1 MPLYTKES
9 LDLLR
14 QRIDLVEVVSA
25 HVDLKKAGSA
35 YKALCPF
42 HEEKT
47 PSFII
52 NRGDH
57 HYHCFG
63 CGAHGDA
70 IAFLMNYLKMGFM
83 EAVENLAEK
92 FGVVLQRDEKIEQT
106 GPSKTVLKE
115 ALQLACR
122 FYHFMLL
129 YSEEGHRALHYLYG
143 RGIDLHFI
151 QRFEIGFAPQQRN
164 ALYQFLGPKELP
176 DIVLQTAGL
185 LQNSDGRRDFFSD
198 RIMFPIR
205 DGMGNVIGFSGRKFK
220 EETFGGKYVNT
231 SETLLFKKSQVL
243 YGLSY
248 SRKTITKEKKALI
261 VEGQVDCLRL
271 IQAGFDF
278 AVAGQGTAFGEGH
291 VRELLNL
298 GVQTV
303 FLALDGDQAGEEA
316 AVKIGDLFQKKG
328 VEVFVVPLPP
338 GQDPDTLL
346 REKGPEFLAT
356 LLEKPVDYLTFL
368 VGKLSKTL
376 KLDSPSGKNTLTQ
389 QVIER
394 VRAWEHPVMVHES
407 LRKLAELV
415 QIPEELI
422 GVEAMQPTQVQ
433 REGRLK
439 QEGIDAD
446 KILETDLLRLLFLA
460 GEKLFS
466 LAKANLKPEHLKVPS
481 CRRLYEIFIQAEQ
494 PIDLLTCAAG
504 LEKEEESDI
513 VLEIMSRKVQLEKA
527 TEALTSTIKR
537 ILERNWMEEREAIKL
552 KLHSG
557 KLEEEEALEL
567 AKQFDTLKK
576 QVPSVVDRG
585 NCKTP
590 GLREIDDFE
599 LLCRVRRTL

>member
-14 QRIDLVEVVSA
+14 QRIDLAEVISA

-70 IAFLMNYLKMGFM
+70 IAFLMNHLKMGFM
-83 EAVENLAEK
+83 EAVESLAEK
-92 FGVVLQRDEKIEQT
+92 FGVVLERDEKIEQT
-106 GPSKTVLKE
+106 GPSKTILKE

-129 YSEEGHRALHYLYG
+129 YSEEGHKALHYLYH
-143 RGIDLHFI
+143 RGIDLDFI
-151 QRFEIGFAPQQRN
+151 RRFEVGFAPRQRN
-164 ALYQFLGPKELP
+164 ALYKFLGAKELP
-176 DIVLQTAGL
+176 DVVLQTAGL
-185 LQNSDGRRDFFSD
+185 LQISDEGQRRDFFSD

-220 EETFGGKYVNT
+220 EETFGGKYINT
-231 SETLLFKKSQVL
+231 SETPLFKKSHVL

-248 SRKTITKEKKALI
+248 CRKTITKEKKALI
-261 VEGQVDCLRL
+261 VEGQIDCLRL

-328 VEVFVVPLPP
+328 VEVFVITLPS

-346 REKGPEFLAT
+346 RERGHEWFAK

-368 VGKLSKTL
+368 VGKLGKTL
-376 KLDSPSGKNTLTQ
+376 NLDSPSGKNALTQ

-394 VRAWEHPVMVHES
+394 VKAWEHPVMVHES

-415 QIPEELI
+415 QVPEELI
-422 GVEAMQPTQVQ
+422 GVGALQPTQVK
-433 REGRLK
+433 REGHVK
-439 QEGIDAD
+439 QEGVDAD
-446 KILETDLLRLLFLA
+446 KILETDLLRLLFRA
-460 GEKLFS
+460 GEKLFPIVR
-466 LAKANLKPEHLKVPS
+466 ANLKPEQLKIAS
-481 CRRLYEIFIQAEQ
+481 CRRLYAIFLEAGSS
-494 PIDLLTCAAG
+494 IDLLACAGG

-513 VLEIMSRKVQLEKA
+513 VLEIMSRKIQLEKA
-527 TEALTSTIKR
+527 EESLISTIKR
-537 ILERNWMEEREAIKL
+537 ILQRNWMEEREAIKL

-557 KLEEEEALEL
+557 KLEEDEALEI
-567 AKQFDTLKK
+567 AKQFDVLKK
-576 QVPSVVDRG
+576 QVPEVVI
-585 NCKTP
+585 P
-590 GLREIDDFE
+590 
-599 LLCRVRRTL
+599 

>member
-14 QRIDLVEVVSA
+14 QRIDLAEVISA

-83 EAVENLAEK
+83 EAVESLAEK
-92 FGVVLQRDEKIEQT
+92 FGVVLERDEKIEQT
-106 GPSKTVLKE
+106 GPSKTILKE

-129 YSEEGHRALHYLYG
+129 YSEEGHKALHYLYH
-143 RGIDLHFI
+143 RGIDLDFI
-151 QRFEIGFAPQQRN
+151 RRFEVGFAPRQRN
-164 ALYQFLGPKELP
+164 ALYKFLGAKELP
-176 DIVLQTAGL
+176 DVVLQTAGL
-185 LQNSDGRRDFFSD
+185 LQISDEGQRRDFFSD

-220 EETFGGKYVNT
+220 EETFGGKYINT
-231 SETLLFKKSQVL
+231 SETPLFKKSQLL

-248 SRKTITKEKKALI
+248 CRKTITKEKKALI
-261 VEGQVDCLRL
+261 VEGQIDCLRL

-303 FLALDGDQAGEEA
+303 FLALDGDQAGVEA

-328 VEVFVVPLPP
+328 VEVFVITLPS

-346 REKGPEFLAT
+346 RERGHEWFAK

-368 VGKLSKTL
+368 VGKLGKTL
-376 KLDSPSGKNTLTQ
+376 NLDSPSGKNTLTQ
-389 QVIER
+389 QVVER
-394 VRAWEHPVMVHES
+394 VKAWEHPVMVHES

-415 QIPEELI
+415 QVPEELI
-422 GVEAMQPTQVQ
+422 GTVQSFPVQ
-433 REGRLK
+433 REGHIK
-439 QEGIDAD
+439 QEGIDGD

-460 GEKLFS
+460 GDKLFS
-466 LAKANLKPEHLKVPS
+466 IAKANLKPEQLKIAS
-481 CRRLYEIFIQAEQ
+481 CRRLYEIFLKADQ
-494 PIDLLTCAAG
+494 PLDLLTCAAS
-504 LEKEEESDI
+504 LEKEDDSDI
-513 VLEIMSRKVQLEKA
+513 VLEIMSRKVQIEKA
-527 TEALTSTIKR
+527 EESLISTIKR
-537 ILERNWMEEREAIKL
+537 ILQRNWMEEREAIKL

-567 AKQFDTLKK
+567 AKQFDALKK
-576 QVPSVVDRG
+576 QVPEVVV
-585 NCKTP
+585 P
-590 GLREIDDFE
+590 
-599 LLCRVRRTL
+599 

>member
-14 QRIDLVEVVSA
+14 QRIDLAEVISA

-70 IAFLMNYLKMGFM
+70 IAFLMNHLKMGFM
-83 EAVENLAEK
+83 EAVESLAEK
-92 FGVVLQRDEKIEQT
+92 FGVVLERDEKIEQT
-106 GPSKTVLKE
+106 GPSKTILKE
-115 ALQLACR
+115 ALQLTCR

-129 YSEEGHRALHYLYG
+129 YSEEGHKALHYLYD
-143 RGIDLHFI
+143 RGIDLDFI
-151 QRFEIGFAPQQRN
+151 RRFEVGFAPRQRN
-164 ALYQFLGPKELP
+164 ALYKFLGAKELP
-176 DIVLQTAGL
+176 DVVLQTAGL
-185 LQNSDGRRDFFSD
+185 LQISDEGQRRDFFSD

-220 EETFGGKYVNT
+220 EETFGGKYINT
-231 SETLLFKKSQVL
+231 SETPLFKKSQVL

-261 VEGQVDCLRL
+261 VEGQIDCLRL

-328 VEVFVVPLPP
+328 VEVFVIALPL

-346 REKGPEFLAT
+346 RERGPEWFAK
-356 LLEKPVDYLTFL
+356 LLEKPIDYLTFL
-368 VGKLSKTL
+368 VGKLAKTIN
-376 KLDSPSGKNTLTQ
+376 LDSPSGKNTLTQ
-389 QVIER
+389 QVVEK
-394 VRAWEHPVMVHES
+394 VKAWEHPVMVHES

-415 QIPEELI
+415 QVPEELI
-422 GVEAMQPTQVQ
+422 GVGAMVPMQVK
-433 REGRLK
+433 REGHVK

-460 GEKLFS
+460 GEKLFPTVR
-466 LAKANLKPEHLKVPS
+466 ANLKPEQLKVAT
-481 CRRLYEIFIQAEQ
+481 CRRLYAIFLEAG
-494 PIDLLTCAAG
+494 PSVDLLSCAAG

-513 VLEIMSRKVQLEKA
+513 ILEIMSRKVQLEKA
-527 TEALTSTIKR
+527 QEFLILTIKR
-537 ILERNWMEEREAIKL
+537 ILQRNWMEEREAIKL

-567 AKQFDTLKK
+567 AKQFDALKR
-576 QVPSVVDRG
+576 QVPEVVV
-585 NCKTP
+585 P
-590 GLREIDDFE
+590 SII
-599 LLCRVRRTL
+599 

>member
-14 QRIDLVEVVSA
+14 QRIDLAEVISA

-70 IAFLMNYLKMGFM
+70 IAFLMNHLKMGFM
-83 EAVENLAEK
+83 EAVESLAEK
-92 FGVVLQRDEKIEQT
+92 FGVVLERDEKIEQT
-106 GPSKTVLKE
+106 GPSKTILKE

-129 YSEEGHRALHYLYG
+129 YSEEGHKALHYLYH
-143 RGIDLHFI
+143 RGIDLDFI
-151 QRFEIGFAPQQRN
+151 RRFEVGFAPRQRN
-164 ALYQFLGPKELP
+164 ALYKFLGAKELP
-176 DIVLQTAGL
+176 DVVLQAAGL
-185 LQNSDGRRDFFSD
+185 LQISDEGQRRDFFSD

-220 EETFGGKYVNT
+220 EETFGGKYINT
-231 SETLLFKKSQVL
+231 SETPLFKKSHVL

-248 SRKTITKEKKALI
+248 CRKTITKEKKALI
-261 VEGQVDCLRL
+261 VEGQIDCLRL

-328 VEVFVVPLPP
+328 VEVFVITLPS

-346 REKGPEFLAT
+346 RERGHEWFAK

-368 VGKLSKTL
+368 VGKLGKTL
-376 KLDSPSGKNTLTQ
+376 NLDSPSGKNALTQ

-394 VRAWEHPVMVHES
+394 VKAWEHPVMVHES

-415 QIPEELI
+415 QVPEELI
-422 GVEAMQPTQVQ
+422 GVGALQPTQVK
-433 REGRLK
+433 REGHVK
-439 QEGIDAD
+439 QEGVDAD
-446 KILETDLLRLLFLA
+446 KILETDLLRLLFRA
-460 GEKLFS
+460 GEKLFPIVR
-466 LAKANLKPEHLKVPS
+466 ANLKPEQLKVAS
-481 CRRLYEIFIQAEQ
+481 CRRLYAIFLEAGSS
-494 PIDLLTCAAG
+494 IDLLACAGG

-513 VLEIMSRKVQLEKA
+513 VLEIMKNRLSRPLSEFYKGTGWKSEK
-527 TEALTSTIKR
+527 
-537 ILERNWMEEREAIKL
+537 
-552 KLHSG
+552 
-557 KLEEEEALEL
+557 
-567 AKQFDTLKK
+567 
-576 QVPSVVDRG
+576 PS
-585 NCKTP
+585 N
-590 GLREIDDFE
+590 
-599 LLCRVRRTL
+599 